1 MSEAD
6 SAEIEGFLAAHEP
19 FEEAAAFNRGERI
32 GDWTVLAFL
41 GRGATSE
48 VYRAENSVTRQVGAV
63 KVLMRGD
70 DTAQERFRREIALLA
85 DTGCAALPRF
95 YGAGKHCGRS
105 FLATE
110 LLEPAD
116 LPSYDAAIAR
126 FLLGVCDGVAE
137 LHSRGY
143 VHRDIKPR
151 NVMRRPATGEPVL
164 IDLGLAKA
172 AEGSKEALADTL
184 SVVDGHAVGV
194 GTVGYSAPEQFV
206 GGTVGAAADIHALGI
221 LANTCFKGHPP
232 RAWSKIIRR
241 STSSIPEQRYAT
253 IAEFVRAVRHRHA
266 APWLLAIIA
275 VILLFLAVFSY
286 RFWGQ
291 SPRERLIEHP
301 QERSL
306 IGDRPPMNR
315 ASPSEKVK
323 GAKSAQESPD
333 KPLTKKEFNE
343 ALLNATYD
351 IFYSSDTNIDR
362 KTAIELMRKG
372 MLPSY

>member
-6 SAEIEGFLAAHEP
+6 SDEIEGFLAAHEP
-19 FEEAAAFNRGERI
+19 FEEAAAFKRNDRI

-232 RAWSKIIRR
+232 RAWSKIIRG

-266 APWLLAIIA
+266 APWLLTIIAII
-275 VILLFLAVFSY
+275 LFFLAFFSY

-291 SPRERLIEHP
+291 SPRERLEHP

-306 IGDRPPMNR
+306 IGDRPPMNG

-323 GAKSAQESPD
+323 GAKSAQESSD
-333 KPLTKKEFNE
+333 KPLTKKEFDE